1 MNYLTI
7 SVLGKI
13 KPSFFLLI
21 FLFSLTSFAQEVPEI
36 PSSPRLVNDFYGI
49 LDHNQVAS
57 LENKLLKYNDTT
69 STEVVIVTE
78 ASSHGRETMEY
89 ATDLFS
95 KWKIGKE
102 GKDNGLLIYL
112 AIEDRKMAIVTGYG
126 LEGAIPDAATYTIR
140 ERILKPHFRNGQF
153 YEGLDKAT
161 TAVFLLAA
169 GEYTADEL
177 NNALES
183 QKEPLIGF
191 VVGIAI
197 IILIIIVSMSFR
209 NRGPKAIGRPLSP
222 WEMLILGSGMN
233 RPSSGWTDFSHG
245 SGSFGGGGGFGGF
258 GGGMTGGG
266 GSAGSW

>member
-1 MNYLTI
+1 MT
-7 SVLGKI
+7 VKI
-13 KPSFFLLI
+13 IKVILCVTDTQI
-21 FLFSLTSFAQEVPEI
+21 ATSFDQ
-36 PSSPRLVNDFYGI
+36 
-49 LDHNQVAS
+49 
-57 LENKLLKYNDTT
+57 
-69 STEVVIVTE
+69 TEKKRDI
-78 ASSHGRETMEY
+78 R
-89 ATDLFS
+89 FS
-95 KWKIGKE
+95 GF
-102 GKDNGLLIYL
+102 
-112 AIEDRKMAIVTGYG
+112 
-126 LEGAIPDAATYTIR
+126 
-140 ERILKPHFRNGQF
+140 LKPHFRNGQF
-153 YEGLDKAT
+153 YEGLDEAT
-161 TAVFLLAA
+161 TAIFLLAA

-177 NNALES
+177 NSALEN